1 MDWPCWEMDEGV
13 IELSDEPHT
22 TPEMRARCRE
32 LARTPTMDEYDRVVL
47 AVLDDFDRIQAQ
59 HAIANGGW
67 YRAAKTAIE
76 TGDMHA
82 LKCWCDAADGKL

>member
-1 MDWPCWEMDEGV
+1 MS
-13 IELSDEPHT
+13 IEYQT

-32 LARTPTMDEYDRVVL
+32 LARTPNMDEYDRVVL
-47 AVLDDFDRIQAQ
+47 AVLDDFEKLDAQ
-59 HAIANGGW
+59 HALSNGSW

-82 LKCWCDAADGKL
+82 LKCWCDASDGKI